1 MRGNAFVHR
10 NEGPWQ
16 RSEMPAPISFF
27 GHAQLPDGKL
37 VLLGQGSMMAV
48 TQDGGA
54 HFTLVRLPGRATLMD
69 MVLREDGTGWLAS
82 DAGLIAYSPFA
93 PTEAPTAS
101 GAQP

>member
-1 MRGNAFVHR
+1 
-10 NEGPWQ
+10 
-16 RSEMPAPISFF
+16 
-27 GHAQLPDGKL
+27 
-37 VLLGQGSMMAV
+37 
-48 TQDGGA
+48 
-54 HFTLVRLPGRATLMD
+54 